1 MTAVRDPR
9 RVERAHPAVRAPG
22 ARTRARTPVGR
33 SPCGARRTAST
44 ARAAAAA
51 RSPRRSA
58 RRALEPSPVV
68 LVVPVPR
75 RDALRRARRA
85 EDGASKPP
93 RHFVCRSKPRR
104 RAGRR
109 RLGPTRP
116 RPWARHGDDSDC
128 FYCGDFDSEEEIA
141 HNLDLNDESSITKSW
156 ALVLEVCERHARR
169 VRARGARARAVS
181 TFPLTAS
188 YNSGRPRPKQ

>member
-1 MTAVRDPR
+1 M
-9 RVERAHPAVRAPG
+9 
-22 ARTRARTPVGR
+22 
-33 SPCGARRTAST
+33 
-44 ARAAAAA
+44 
-51 RSPRRSA
+51 
-58 RRALEPSPVV
+58 
-68 LVVPVPR
+68 VVPVPR

-141 HNLDLNDESSITKSW
+141 HYLDLDDEWGITKS
-156 ALVLEVCERHARR
+156 
-169 VRARGARARAVS
+169 
-181 TFPLTAS
+181 
-188 YNSGRPRPKQ
+188 